1 MKTILEVKDLRK
13 SFKEKEV
20 VKGIS
25 FKVNKGD
32 ILGLLG
38 PNGAGKS
45 TSINMICTLL
55 NKDSGEVLY
64 VGGKYLTLII
74 ILKRH

>member
-1 MKTILEVKDLRK
+1 MKSILEVRDLKK

-32 ILGLLG
+32 ILGFLG

-55 NKDSGEVLY
+55 NKDSGNIVYEGKEVY
-64 VGGKYLTLII
+64 KLII
-74 ILKRH
+74 ILKKY